1 MTAKILD
8 GKAVAAKERQR
19 SAARAADFVSKYGRA
34 PGLAV
39 VKVGEDPASAVYVR
53 NKRKACE
60 ECGIA
65 SFAHD
70 LPATTSRAELLGL
83 IDRLNRDDAV
93 DGILLQLPLPKG
105 LDSTEIM
112 DTIDPAKDVDG
123 FHPTNTGLL
132 AQKRP
137 GLRPC
142 TPWGVM
148 RLLKDYSLDV
158 TGLRA
163 VVVGASNI
171 VGRPMALELLLG
183 RATVT
188 VCHTGTRDL
197 RGEVERADLVVAAVG
212 KPAYIPGIWIRD
224 GAIVIDV
231 GINRLPDGKLA
242 GDVEYAPAAERA
254 AWITPVPGG
263 VGPMTIAMLLSNTVD
278 AALARKGVKVRLR
291 VGQSGR
297 GCKTHPHEKSG
308 PPGRADRRPARR
320 GKRAPQRR
328 HRGRRAA
335 RNQAHARRPARGGR
349 ERRHR
354 PLHLHHHA
362 HAGSRRGAR
371 GGLPVRRRTCCATR
385 AMSSIPASADPPAIS
400 CASRCAP
407 ICRWTWRALTRNFY
421 TTSSCG
427 VCGKASIEAVTASAG
442 DRRIFSDPASS
453 GMIVR
458 ESVLRGLPDTL
469 KKVAGRVRRDRRHA
483 RGRAVQRRR

>member
-1 MTAKILD
+1 VTARVLD
-8 GKAVAAKERQR
+8 GKAVAAKQRQK

-70 LPATTSRAELLGL
+70 LADTTPRAELLAL
-83 IDRLNRDDAV
+83 IRTLNADERV

-112 DTIDPAKDVDG
+112 DAIDPAKDVDG

-142 TPWGVM
+142 TPWGVIQ
-148 RLLKDYSLDV
+148 LAKEYSLEL

-171 VGRPMALELLLG
+171 VGRPMALELLLA
-183 RATVT
+183 RSTVT

-197 RGEVERADLVVAAVG
+197 RGEVERAELVVAAVG
-212 KPAYIPGIWIRD
+212 KANYIPGIWIRD
-224 GAIVIDV
+224 GAIVMDV
-231 GINRLPDGKLA
+231 GINRGADGKLC
-242 GDVEYAPAAERA
+242 GDVEYAAAAERA

-278 AALARKGVKVRLR
+278 AALAR
-291 VGQSGR
+291 
-297 GCKTHPHEKSG
+297 
-308 PPGRADRRPARR
+308 
-320 GKRAPQRR
+320 
-328 HRGRRAA
+328 
-335 RNQAHARRPARGGR
+335 
-349 ERRHR
+349 
-354 PLHLHHHA
+354 
-362 HAGSRRGAR
+362 AGAGA
-371 GGLPVRRRTCCATR
+371 V
-385 AMSSIPASADPPAIS
+385 
-400 CASRCAP
+400 
-407 ICRWTWRALTRNFY
+407 
-421 TTSSCG
+421 
-427 VCGKASIEAVTASAG
+427 
-442 DRRIFSDPASS
+442 
-453 GMIVR
+453 
-458 ESVLRGLPDTL
+458 
-469 KKVAGRVRRDRRHA
+469 
-483 RGRAVQRRR
+483 